1 MNNNSTNSKEVIYDD
16 SDSSGE
22 NLSKAAAENMMKIL
36 EQERYEASLPKH
48 KRGRTKPLKRHK
60 KRNKK

>member
-1 MNNNSTNSKEVIYDD
+1 MTNSEKVVYDD
-16 SDSSGE
+16 SDSSAE
-22 NLSKAAAENMMKIL
+22 NLSKAMAENMAKII
-36 EQERYEASLPKH
+36 EKEMNEASLPKH